1 MNPVLFQLPPV
12 FGLLSLSPYC
22 AKVQLAL
29 KLKQIPYEV
38 KNLLFA
44 DRVNPRKKLPYV
56 HWGDRHLEDSTAI
69 VEALDAEGDAPKL
82 IPVDRRL
89 RAEADLLEDWADES
103 LYWHGI
109 HAKFADASN
118 WALLLPEF
126 KQHFPAMLKPLGPTV
141 ARRQTLAKLDAQGL
155 SRRDPALIQKEFTR
169 HLDSLEARLDG
180 KTWLVGE
187 ALSIADVAV
196 TAMLW
201 QFLPQYTAWHA
212 QEVAAR
218 PGLSGLIGRVRTAA
232 GCA

>member
-1 MNPVLFQLPPV
+1 MANPVLFQLPPV

-29 KLKQIPYEV
+29 KLKKVPFEV

-69 VEALDAEGDAPKL
+69 VEVIDAEGEGPSL
-82 IPVDRRL
+82 FPSDRRL

-103 LYWHGI
+103 LYWHGV
-109 HAKFADASN
+109 HAKFADDQN

-126 KQHFPAMLKPLGPTV
+126 KKHFPAMLKPLGPTV
-141 ARRQTLAKLDAQGL
+141 ARRQTLAKLDGQGL
-155 SRRDPALIQKEFTR
+155 SRRDPTLIKREFLR
-169 HLDSLEARLDG
+169 HLDSLDARLEG
-180 KTWLVGE
+180 HAWLVGD

-201 QFLPQYTAWHA
+201 QFLPEYTAWHA
-212 QEVAAR
+212 NEVAMR
-218 PGLSGLIGRVRTAA
+218 KRLTTLIANVRKAA
-232 GCA
+232 GV